1 MDDKSIIELYFARSE
16 DAIAETSRKYGKYCR
31 YIAMSVL
38 GNEQDAEEIENDTYL
53 RIWNS
58 IPPNKP
64 DPLKPYVGR
73 VARNL
78 ALDRYDGKNA
88 QKRGEPTLALE
99 ELSECI
105 SDGDGEIGERI
116 ALRVALDSF
125 LGSLEKRT
133 RVVFMQR
140 YFYLCPI
147 GEIAKRNGMKASAVT
162 MLLFRTRKKL
172 KEHLDKEGIE
182 L

>member
-1 MDDKSIIELYFARSE
+1 MRDISYLFFSFFVVFFGVGRKGEKLRVKIVHNSVR
-16 DAIAETSRKYGKYCR
+16 AERV
-31 YIAMSVL
+31 IAMPAIFKIFAGIYRGISPFAVFVEIGDHL
-38 GNEQDAEEIENDTYL
+38 RPKQCLYTQDQ
-53 RIWNS
+53 S
-58 IPPNKP
+58 I
-64 DPLKPYVGR
+64 VS
-73 VARNL
+73 AF
-78 ALDRYDGKNA
+78 
-88 QKRGEPTLALE
+88 ALE